1 MKELSYLNDL
11 NLLRGAP
18 IALNSMAFQVNW
30 LMGLVD
36 DYEIELTL
44 SRRYHPKEIY
54 CNYYDFVANKPVI
67 SAKCYTF

>member
-18 IALNSMAFQVNW
+18 IALNSMVFQVNW

-36 DYEIELTL
+36 DYEI
-44 SRRYHPKEIY
+44 
-54 CNYYDFVANKPVI
+54 
-67 SAKCYTF
+67 